1 MGLLCFRFVR
11 GNFVAEQATPEPA
24 VQRRRSTRITRTV
37 PLTIRGIDLL
47 SQPFEERTTTLS
59 LNTFGCRYPSRHHL
73 PKNTWVTLEIPSA
86 ENPEGRR
93 RVRARVV
100 WIQKPRSLRELFQ
113 VSVELESPGN
123 IWSLELPPEDWSAA
137 EQRFAAAVEE
147 DRKAA
152 DVINSWL
159 QPSETLSVVPD
170 ASFRDRPNQKSE
182 APVSETFERQ
192 HEVEVREGNAT
203 EESLVA
209 EFGFAEGNTRG
220 QGEPESLESP
230 LLRELKAQVER
241 EAQRAVDA
249 AASNAAE
256 SLKRVSEEVGKQNLA
271 SAESLFENWKQA
283 VEHERSAVREETAK
297 SVAEQ
302 IAGARDEI
310 ASHFTGQ
317 MSWAREEIR
326 SDLKLEF
333 TSHLD
338 QVRGLVA
345 DLEKNAQALRDE
357 AGAVASAS
365 DRMAQIKI
373 SLEAAEAAVDQRM
386 RRMNEV
392 GIHDSVL
399 LEEMGVAWQ
408 QRLQEQ
414 MKEAGRE
421 WDELLQGSLD
431 NSAQRL
437 GSRIAESS
445 QKALEGAENKLSE
458 RISQLAQP
466 VTSAVSDARAALL
479 EIRTSLDEELHR
491 ARTSLRE
498 IESAAERMTEFS
510 SQIDAATHDAVNQLH
525 RRLESALESQAAELR
540 RQADAIAAEL
550 PQRVQPALDTAGQ
563 MLVARTL
570 AELDARLTPQM
581 ERIPELLREL
591 TAHEVQAEESLR
603 MHRERLR
610 QAAENSRRDAV
621 AQLEQA
627 FTSVRSEFEAA
638 RGEALAK
645 WNEELNSSGARAAHA
660 AIEDLVKSAEWHRE
674 QAKMHVENLTDESLR
689 KAEGVF
695 EERTRA
701 ASDRLDQELENRKS
715 HFAEGAQAQLETAA
729 AGVGERT
736 AANLAQA
743 SEAAAKVF
751 EERTN
756 DIATGLFKEF
766 EEAGVKSLKEKETQV
781 ERISEKVRMSFEESA
796 AGILDRYRTDIA
808 AQASGQLAEVRETH
822 ARELAAA
829 VEAARLERETHDNQ
843 FRENLARTQ
852 AEALRQYEDALH
864 QKSEAWT
871 NEASQKLTENGQMAV
886 ATLSRAGEQAL
897 RGSFLKMFEQIS
909 EAIRQSLA
917 EPPAPETDTKAMG
930 AAASASSSTPPPIAN
945 PANSP
950 QDSHVS

>member
-170 ASFRDRPNQKSE
+170 TSFRMPNQKSE
-182 APVSETFERQ
+182 APVSESLERQ
-192 HEVEVREGNAT
+192 REVGVRAGNGT
-203 EESLVA
+203 EEPAVA
-209 EFGFAEGNTRG
+209 ESGFAEPIGREH
-220 QGEPESLESP
+220 GEPESFESP

-271 SAESLFENWKQA
+271 GAESLFENWKQA
-283 VEHERSAVREETAK
+283 VEHERLAVHEETAK

-345 DLEKNAQALRDE
+345 DLERNAQALRDE

-414 MKEAGRE
+414 MK
-421 WDELLQGSLD
+421 
-431 NSAQRL
+431 
-437 GSRIAESS
+437 
-445 QKALEGAENKLSE
+445 
-458 RISQLAQP
+458 
-466 VTSAVSDARAALL
+466 
-479 EIRTSLDEELHR
+479 
-491 ARTSLRE
+491 
-498 IESAAERMTEFS
+498 AAE
-510 SQIDAATHDAVNQLH
+510 
-525 RRLESALESQAAELR
+525 
-540 RQADAIAAEL
+540 
-550 PQRVQPALDTAGQ
+550 
-563 MLVARTL
+563 
-570 AELDARLTPQM
+570 
-581 ERIPELLREL
+581 
-591 TAHEVQAEESLR
+591 
-603 MHRERLR
+603 
-610 QAAENSRRDAV
+610 
-621 AQLEQA
+621 
-627 FTSVRSEFEAA
+627 
-638 RGEALAK
+638 
-645 WNEELNSSGARAAHA
+645 
-660 AIEDLVKSAEWHRE
+660 
-674 QAKMHVENLTDESLR
+674 
-689 KAEGVF
+689 
-695 EERTRA
+695 
-701 ASDRLDQELENRKS
+701 
-715 HFAEGAQAQLETAA
+715 
-729 AGVGERT
+729 
-736 AANLAQA
+736 
-743 SEAAAKVF
+743 
-751 EERTN
+751 
-756 DIATGLFKEF
+756 
-766 EEAGVKSLKEKETQV
+766 
-781 ERISEKVRMSFEESA
+781 
-796 AGILDRYRTDIA
+796 
-808 AQASGQLAEVRETH
+808 
-822 ARELAAA
+822 
-829 VEAARLERETHDNQ
+829 
-843 FRENLARTQ
+843 
-852 AEALRQYEDALH
+852 
-864 QKSEAWT
+864 
-871 NEASQKLTENGQMAV
+871 
-886 ATLSRAGEQAL
+886 
-897 RGSFLKMFEQIS
+897 
-909 EAIRQSLA
+909 
-917 EPPAPETDTKAMG
+917 
-930 AAASASSSTPPPIAN
+930 
-945 PANSP
+945 
-950 QDSHVS
+950 

>member
-1 MGLLCFRFVR
+1 M
-11 GNFVAEQATPEPA
+11 AEQAAPESV

-73 PKNTWVTLEIPSA
+73 PKNTWVTLEIPTA

-137 EQRFAAAVEE
+137 QVRLAAAVEE

-159 QPSETLSVVPD
+159 QPSETLSVVPEVP
-170 ASFRDRPNQKSE
+170 FRDRPNQKSE
-182 APVSETFERQ
+182 APVSEIFDRDR
-192 HEVEVREGNAT
+192 EVREGIST
-203 EESLVA
+203 A
-209 EFGFAEGNTRG
+209 EPAAAGFGFAGAVARE
-220 QGEPESLESP
+220 QGDTESPESP

-241 EAQRAVDA
+241 DAQRAVDA

-256 SLKRVSEEVGKQNLA
+256 SLKLVSEEVGKQSLA
-271 SAESLFENWKQA
+271 SAEALFESWKQA
-283 VEHERSAVREETAK
+283 IEHERESAREETAK

-345 DLEKNAQALRDE
+345 DLEKNAQSLRDE

-414 MKEAGRE
+414 MKAAGRE
-421 WDELLQGSLD
+421 WEELLQGSLD

-540 RQADAIAAEL
+540 RQADAIAAEM

-610 QAAENSRRDAV
+610 QAAENSRREAV

-638 RGEALAK
+638 RGEALVK
-645 WNEELNSSGARAAHA
+645 WNEELSASGARAAHA

-729 AGVGERT
+729 AGVGERA

-756 DIATGLFKEF
+756 EIASGLFKEF

-829 VEAARLERETHDNQ
+829 VEAARLEREAHDKE

-852 AEALRQYEDALH
+852 AEALRHYEDALQ
-864 QKSEAWT
+864 QKAQAWT
-871 NEASQKLTENGQMAV
+871 NEASQKLNENGQAAV

-909 EAIRQSLA
+909 EAIKQSLA

-930 AAASASSSTPPPIAN
+930 AAATASSSTPPPMAN

>member
-1 MGLLCFRFVR
+1 L
-11 GNFVAEQATPEPA
+11 AEPATPEQA

-73 PKNTWVTLEIPSA
+73 PKNTWVTLEIPTS
-86 ENPEGRR
+86 ENSEGRQ

-100 WIQKPRSLRELFQ
+100 WIQKPRSMRELFL

-123 IWSLELPPEDWSAA
+123 IWGLELPPEDWAIAEERLAA
-137 EQRFAAAVEE
+137 KIED

-152 DVINSWL
+152 GAISSWL
-159 QPSETLSVVPD
+159 QPGERIAVVPD
-170 ASFRDRPNQKSE
+170 AALRNRPTRESETPVPDIFERDRE
-182 APVSETFERQ
+182 A
-192 HEVEVREGNAT
+192 REGNGS
-203 EESLVA
+203 EEPVA
-209 EFGFAEGNTRG
+209 AGFGFAGAVAREP
-220 QGEPESLESP
+220 GEPETSESP
-230 LLRELKAQVER
+230 LLRELKAQLER
-241 EAQRAVDA
+241 EAQRAVEA
-249 AASNAAE
+249 AASNATE
-256 SLKRVSEEVGKQNLA
+256 SLNRISEDAQKQNLA
-271 SAESLFENWKQA
+271 SAESLFDGWKEA
-283 VEHERSAVREETAK
+283 IEREREAARDETAK

-357 AGAVASAS
+357 AGAVGSAS
-365 DRMAQIKI
+365 ERMAQIKI

-386 RRMNEV
+386 RRMNDV
-392 GIHDSVL
+392 GIQDSVL

-408 QRLQEQ
+408 ARLQEQ
-414 MKEAGRE
+414 MKAAGRE
-421 WDELLQGSLD
+421 WEELLQGSLD
-431 NSAQRL
+431 NSANRL
-437 GSRIAESS
+437 ASRLAERSQSALENAES
-445 QKALEGAENKLSE
+445 KLSD

-479 EIRTSLDEELHR
+479 EIRAQLDEELHR

-510 SQIDAATHDAVNQLH
+510 AQMDAATHDAVNQLH
-525 RRLESALESQAAELR
+525 RRLESALDSQAAELS
-540 RQADAIAAEL
+540 RQADAIAAEM
-550 PQRVQPALDTAGQ
+550 PQRIQPALDTAGQ
-563 MLVARTL
+563 MLVGRTL

-610 QAAENSRRDAV
+610 QAAENSRREAV

-627 FTSVRSEFEAA
+627 FASVRSEFEAA

-645 WNEELNSSGARAAHA
+645 WNEELNASGARAAHA
-660 AIEDLVKSAEWHRE
+660 AIEELVKSAEWHQE
-674 QAKMHVENLTDESLR
+674 QAKVHVENLTQESLR
-689 KAEGVF
+689 QAEGVF
-695 EERTRA
+695 AERTRA
-701 ASDRLDQELENRKS
+701 AAQSLDEELENRKS
-715 HFAEGAQAQLETAA
+715 RFAEGAQAQLETAA
-729 AGVGERT
+729 AGVGER
-736 AANLAQA
+736 
-743 SEAAAKVF
+743 AAAKLGQAADAASAVF
-751 EERTN
+751 EERVN
-756 DIATGLFKEF
+756 GIASGLFKEF

-808 AQASGQLAEVRETH
+808 AQTSGQLAATRETH

-829 VEAARLERETHDNQ
+829 VEAARIEREAREAE
-843 FRENLARTQ
+843 FRENLARTRT
-852 AEALRQYEDALH
+852 EALRQYENALQ
-864 QKSEAWT
+864 QKSEAWAS
-871 NEASQKLTENGQMAV
+871 EAGDKLTQNGQAAV
-886 ATLSRAGEQAL
+886 ASLSRAGEQAL
-897 RGSFLKMFEQIS
+897 RGSFLKMFEQIAD
-909 EAIRQSLA
+909 AIRQSLA
-917 EPPAPETDTKAMG
+917 EPVAAETDTKTMG
-930 AAASASSSTPPPIAN
+930 AAAGASSSAPPPIVN
-945 PANSP
+945 PSGTGH
-950 QDSHVS
+950 DSHVS

>member
-1 MGLLCFRFVR
+1 
-11 GNFVAEQATPEPA
+11 VAEQAIPNPD

-123 IWSLELPPEDWSAA
+123 IWSLELPPEDWSIAK
-137 EQRFAAAVEE
+137 ERLAAAVEE

-159 QPSETLSVVPD
+159 QPSETLSVVPE

-182 APVSETFERQ
+182 APVPEIFDRDR
-192 HEVEVREGNAT
+192 EVREEIST
-203 EESLVA
+203 EEPAVA
-209 EFGFAEGNTRG
+209 GFGFAGAIARG
-220 QGEPESLESP
+220 QGESESPESP

-241 EAQRAVDA
+241 DAQRAVDA

-256 SLKRVSEEVGKQNLA
+256 SLKRVSEEVGKQSLA
-271 SAESLFENWKQA
+271 SAEALFESWKQA
-283 VEHERSAVREETAK
+283 IEHERESAREETAK

-345 DLEKNAQALRDE
+345 DLEKNAQSLRDE

-408 QRLQEQ
+408 QRLHEQ
-414 MKEAGRE
+414 MNAAGRE
-421 WDELLQGSLD
+421 WEELLQGSLD
-431 NSAQRL
+431 SSAQRL
-437 GSRIAESS
+437 GSRLAESS
-445 QKALEGAENKLSE
+445 QKALEGAEGKLSE

-491 ARTSLRE
+491 ARNSLRE

-540 RQADAIAAEL
+540 RQADAIAAEM
-550 PQRVQPALDTAGQ
+550 PQRIQPALDTAGQ

-581 ERIPELLREL
+581 ERIPELLRDL
-591 TAHEVQAEESLR
+591 SAHEVQAEESLR

-627 FTSVRSEFEAA
+627 FASVRHEFEAA
-638 RGEALAK
+638 RGEALVK
-645 WNEELNSSGARAAHA
+645 WNEELNASGARAAHA

-674 QAKMHVENLTDESLR
+674 QAKMHVENLSYESLR

-729 AGVGERT
+729 AGVGERA

-743 SEAAAKVF
+743 SDAAAKVF

-756 DIATGLFKEF
+756 EIASGLFKEF

-829 VEAARLERETHDNQ
+829 VEAARLEREAHDKE

-852 AEALRQYEDALH
+852 AEALRQYADALQ
-864 QKSEAWT
+864 QKGEAWA
-871 NEASQKLTENGQMAV
+871 NEASQKLAQNGQAAV
-886 ATLSRAGEQAL
+886 ASLSRAGEQAL

-909 EAIRQSLA
+909 EAIKQSLA
-917 EPPAPETDTKAMG
+917 EPLATPDTDTKAMG
-930 AAASASSSTPPPIAN
+930 AAASASSTTPPPMVN
-945 PANSP
+945 PGSTSH
-950 QDSHVS
+950 DSHAS